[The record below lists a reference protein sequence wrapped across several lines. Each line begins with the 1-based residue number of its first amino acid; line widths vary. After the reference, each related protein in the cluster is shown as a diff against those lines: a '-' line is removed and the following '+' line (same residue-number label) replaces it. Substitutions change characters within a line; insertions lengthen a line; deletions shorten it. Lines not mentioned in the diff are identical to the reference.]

1 MVARTITENDILP
14 VLRKIDSYYIDR
26 KITSD
31 EADDLT
37 NCVTWVIGKTAGE
50 TNVQHV
56 VSQLRGY
63 KEFIPKEIVSSVIN
77 EVRKALG

>member
-1 MVARTITENDILP
+1 MVSEEDIFP
-14 VLRKIDSYYIDR
+14 VLRKIDSYYVER

-56 VSQLRGY
+56 VSQLRSY
-63 KEFIPKEIVSSVIN
+63 KEFIPKKIVSSVIN
-77 EVRKALG
+77 EIRKALG